1 MEKFKSTLR
10 ELRIEAGL
18 TQDELADAI
27 GVGRRT
33 IITIEN
39 EEGANPSVGTVK
51 RLLRYFEITFEELYP
66 PGLTQEEWVTK
77 SSALCCTCTYTRTEL

>member
-51 RLLRYFEITFEELYP
+51 RCIETAKVRCRGMISE
-66 PGLTQEEWVTK
+66 
-77 SSALCCTCTYTRTEL
+77 

>member
-39 EEGANPSVGTVK
+39 EEESFDANPSD
-51 RLLRYFEITFEELYP
+51 
-66 PGLTQEEWVTK
+66 
-77 SSALCCTCTYTRTEL
+77 A

>member
-39 EEGANPSVGTVK
+39 EEGASPSVGTVK
-51 RLLRYFEITFEELYP
+51 RLLKYFEITFEELYP
-66 PGLTQEEWVTK
+66 QD
-77 SSALCCTCTYTRTEL
+77 